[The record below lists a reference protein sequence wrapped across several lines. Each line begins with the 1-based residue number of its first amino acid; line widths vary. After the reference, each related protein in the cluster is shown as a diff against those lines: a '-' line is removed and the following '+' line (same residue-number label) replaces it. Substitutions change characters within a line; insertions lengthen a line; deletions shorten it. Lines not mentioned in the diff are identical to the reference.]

1 MKNLLNSIKIP
12 ILLMFHLLSSCSDS
26 RLQGTW
32 VCDARPQGAGIITLV
47 IEGTKVNVYY
57 NGGYYGVR
65 TVTAS
70 NNNLRFVDVDKSIQY
85 GTLTSPTSMVIRIS
99 DAQFFY
105 YKTANATQKE
115 KTIMGL
121 KIQHFCMLLGMLVL
135 GIYHNYNKKK
145 QVKN

>member
-1 MKNLLNSIKIP
+1 MKKLLNAGKLP
-12 ILLMFHLLSSCSDS
+12 LLMMFLLLASCSDS

-65 TVTAS
+65 KVTAS
-70 NNNLRFVDVDKSIQY
+70 NNNLRFVDVDKSIHY
-85 GTLTSPTSMVIRIS
+85 GTLTSPTSMVIRIN

-105 YKTANATQKE
+105 YKTNTP
-115 KTIMGL
+115 
-121 KIQHFCMLLGMLVL
+121 
-135 GIYHNYNKKK
+135 
-145 QVKN
+145 